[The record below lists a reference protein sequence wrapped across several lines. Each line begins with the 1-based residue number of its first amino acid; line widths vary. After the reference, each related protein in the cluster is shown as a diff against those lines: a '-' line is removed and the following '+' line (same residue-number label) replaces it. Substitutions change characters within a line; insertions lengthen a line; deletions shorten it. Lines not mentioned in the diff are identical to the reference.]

1 MDGIGI
7 ALDGMCHVRMLHFC
21 IDELKAHGK
30 EVALDL
36 FVDVPRLG
44 GAVLRLLEL
53 RDQLVDGR
61 QLGDEL
67 AGGDRVRHLRVEDL
81 EVERHLRGAVRNVLN
96 FARRLFQVEVEVD

>member
-7 ALDGMCHVRMLHFC
+7 ALDGMRHVRMLHFC

-53 RDQLVDGR
+53 RHQRVDGR

-67 AGGDRVRHLRVEDL
+67 AGRDRVRHLRVEDV
-81 EVERHLRGAVRNVLN
+81 EVVRDLRGAVGNVLN
-96 FARRLFQVEVEVD
+96 FARHLFQVEVEVD